1 MLGIAALGQLAF
13 AEFPQAFIS
22 AKSRIDKHD
31 GYLPLRRNPRV
42 YSQEYYD
49 SFREPIEQLEKEE
62 SVPQVAR
69 VSNLRIPLARLVKPV
84 ALPTMR
90 QLPPHRPVPTL
101 TTNPPPFRMAT
112 HDEMMADDQMI
123 INMLLEDQ

>member
-62 SVPQVAR
+62 AVPQVAR
-69 VSNLRIPLARLVKPV
+69 VSNLRIPLAKLVKPI
-84 ALPTMR
+84 ALPTMK

-101 TTNPPPFRMAT
+101 TTNPPAFRMAT
-112 HDEMMADDQMI
+112 HDEMTADDEAI
-123 INMLLEDQ
+123 VRMLLED